1 MRFVLKFAL
10 FLLFPLLLAVF
21 DEVAKADFERMRP
34 MLALEDRSCALY
46 QPVHTF
52 YCILF
57 TVYCWLFS
65 VYCLLSAVY
74 CSLLLVKAVPGCKIQ
89 LRSTFENYLKY
100 TVEEQSWDVQL
111 KIQLRSTFEEYS
123 WEVHLRSIWKIQL
136 KLRCTYVKYSWEV
149 QMLA

>member
-10 FLLFPLLLAVF
+10 FLLFSLLLAVF

-111 KIQLRSTFEEYS
+111 KIQLRSTDAGIGWS
-123 WEVHLRSIWKIQL
+123 DLCTLSTCLLDPPHNQKHWIRSHKC
-136 KLRCTYVKYSWEV
+136 KF
-149 QMLA
+149 